1 MNIIYCQSVIDS
13 ICFILILFVFIFLF
27 SLVMIG
33 IIQPIVDGLPGIRLY
48 AFGTNN
54 KFTAVDTKN
63 RMDHVI
69 QQLQSVGI
77 KVLVLATDGDSRA
90 MKLMRICSQLGVQL
104 ST

>member
-54 KFTAVDTKN
+54 KFTAVDIKN

-69 QQLQSVGI
+69 QSIINNNCNLW
-77 KVLVLATDGDSRA
+77 VLRYSY
-90 MKLMRICSQLGVQL
+90 
-104 ST
+104 